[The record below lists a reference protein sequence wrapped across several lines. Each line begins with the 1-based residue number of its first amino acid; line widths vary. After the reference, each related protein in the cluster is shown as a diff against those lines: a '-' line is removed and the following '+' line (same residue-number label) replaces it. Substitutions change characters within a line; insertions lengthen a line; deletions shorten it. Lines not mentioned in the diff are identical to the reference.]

1 MRSLIRAAAAGAACL
16 TLVAAPAAAQQ
27 PAGVMNDL
35 LTDLK
40 QVQDK
45 LTSLAKA
52 MPESGWNWR
61 PGTGVRST
69 GEVIQHIAADNWFIP
84 ASLGTPA
91 PAASGITTGDYK
103 SVQAYEGR
111 KMDRATAMAE
121 MEQSFAFLRKAMTD
135 TPAAAMSENVS
146 VFGQSYTRQQ
156 MWILATTH
164 LHEHLG
170 QLIAYARS
178 NNVVPP
184 WSRGN

>member
-1 MRSLIRAAAAGAACL
+1 
-16 TLVAAPAAAQQ
+16 
-27 PAGVMNDL
+27 
-35 LTDLK
+35 
-40 QVQDK
+40 
-45 LTSLAKA
+45 

-69 GEVIQHIAADNWFIP
+69 GEVVQHIAADNWFIP
-84 ASLGTPA
+84 ASLGTAA
-91 PAASGITTGDYK
+91 PAASGIKTGDYA

-111 KMDRATAMAE
+111 KMDRATVMAE

-135 TPAAAMSENVS
+135 TPAAKMNENVS
-146 VFGQSYTRQQ
+146 VFGQTFTRQQ

>member
-1 MRSLIRAAAAGAACL
+1 MGSLIRAAVTGAACL
-16 TLVAAPAAAQQ
+16 TLVAGPAAAQQ
-27 PAGVMNDL
+27 PAGVVQDL

-40 QVQDK
+40 EVQDK

-52 MPESGWNWR
+52 MPESGWTWR

-91 PAASGITTGDYK
+91 PAASGIKNGDYK
-103 SVQAYEGR
+103 TVQAYEGR

-135 TPAAAMSENVS
+135 TPAAAMGENVS
-146 VFGQSYTRQQ
+146 VFGQTFTRQY